1 LAESKLDAGAP
12 DALARKAR
20 TAARVYAV
28 LIAATL
34 GLILLGALVRAHGAG
49 LACPDWPR
57 CFGVWL
63 PEMDMR
69 IGFEWTHRLVAGSIA
84 LCFAALAVV
93 VLRDA
98 ELRLAVRA
106 PLAVGAVLLAVQIV
120 LGGLTV
126 LLGLAPWTV
135 TAHLV
140 VGISFAASLLWTAL
154 ALRDVA
160 APRPRPALP
169 TGARR
174 AVWLAIAFTLLQ
186 IVLGGLVSSYY
197 AGLDCDEWPTCR
209 DGIWFPSFEG
219 GTGMHLAHR
228 TNAYLVVLVVAFALA
243 VNRRQV
249 GVARWLR
256 LAFALV
262 LVQSAL
268 GVLNVVA
275 GLRVEVTG
283 LHTLVAAMLALA
295 LAGAL
300 RETRLRPVG
309 VDGPRRRV
317 VIVGAGFGGLAA
329 ARELA
334 DTAADVCV
342 IDRENYHAFLPLLYQ
357 VATSGLSAQDVTRPV
372 RAILRSV
379 PNASFRM
386 GEVVAVHADARE
398 VETADGARIPYDFL
412 IVAAGSETEHFGN
425 QSAARHAFGLHHVED
440 ALVLRNHVLQCL
452 EEASRTDD
460 VALREALLGFVVVG
474 GGPTGVE
481 LAGMLAEMRRHV
493 VPRDFPGIE
502 ALMRVLL
509 IEGRDRLL
517 GAFPEPLTRRALEQV
532 GELGVEVRLGALVES
547 VDETGVTLASGERLP
562 AHTVVWAAGIRGA
575 PLAAEIAA
583 PLGRGARAPVEPTLS
598 LAGRPEVFAIGDCAL
613 VRGAESVPQ
622 VAQAAMQQGRR
633 AAGNVQRA
641 LLGKPPLAFAYR
653 DPGTMA
659 TIGRDRAVASV
670 FGVRIA
676 GRLAWLLWLVAHIV
690 FLAGFRNRVV
700 VFVNW
705 IYSYFTYDLGLRSII
720 GPHRHDEPTTR
731 TARSEDDHFRRSEP
745 KASGQT
751 P

>member
-1 LAESKLDAGAP
+1 LAESELDAP
-12 DALARKAR
+12 EVVARKAH
-20 TAARVYAV
+20 TAVRVYALLV
-28 LIAATL
+28 GATL

-84 LCFAALAVV
+84 LCFTALALV

-98 ELRLAVRA
+98 ELRPAVRA

-174 AVWLAIAFTLLQ
+174 AVWLAIAFTLVQ

-228 TNAYLVVLVVAFALA
+228 MNAYLVVLVIGFALA
-243 VNRRQV
+243 ANRRQL

-262 LVQSAL
+262 LVQAAL

-283 LHTLVAAMLALA
+283 LHTLVAAMLSLA

-309 VDGPRRRV
+309 GDGPRKRV
-317 VIVGAGFGGLAA
+317 AIVGAGFGGLAA
-329 ARELA
+329 ARELD
-334 DTAADVCV
+334 DTAVDVQV

-357 VATSGLSAQDVTRPV
+357 VATSGLSAQDVTHPV
-372 RAILRSV
+372 RAILRPI
-379 PNASFRM
+379 PNARFRM

-398 VETADGARIPYDFL
+398 VETADGERVPYDFL

-425 QSAARHAFGLHHVED
+425 ASAARFAFGLHHVEE
-440 ALVLRNHVLQCL
+440 ALVLRNHVLGCL
-452 EEASRTDD
+452 ERAARSDD
-460 VALREALLGFVVVG
+460 AQEREALLGFVIVG

-493 VPRDFPGIE
+493 VPRDFPGLE
-502 ALMRVLL
+502 AGMRVVLV
-509 IEGRDRLL
+509 EGRDRLL

-532 GELGVEVRLGALVES
+532 GELGVEVRLGALVDR
-547 VDETGVTLASGERLP
+547 VDERGVTLASGERLH

-575 PLAAEIAA
+575 ALAGRLDL
-583 PLGRGARAPVEPTLS
+583 PLGRGGRVAVEPTLA

-613 VRGAESVPQ
+613 VRGAETVPQ

-641 LLGKPPLAFAYR
+641 LAGKPPLPFVYR

-659 TIGRDRAVASV
+659 TIGRDRAVAAV

-705 IYSYFTYDLGLRSII
+705 IYSYFTYDLGLRSIV
-720 GPHRHDEPTTR
+720 GPRRHEKA
-731 TARSEDDHFRRSEP
+731 TAVDRSEADRFRRSEP